1 MIIAPACADPLQFP
15 TASYRQAQHTW
26 LTAAGGAGHGLIMK
40 IGDFGMSRQVTGP
53 PGSPQG
59 QGGLERTLTPE
70 TRGTVAYSSP
80 EVLGVYTPRAGTP
93 ASELL
98 KSDVYS
104 FGVTLWE
111 ILMRRRPWDGM
122 TVFQVCSSV
131 PCDPFLGRGTCKQ
144 LRAAV
149 GLCHQPCCI
158 QCACSDG

>member
-1 MIIAPACADPLQFP
+1 
-15 TASYRQAQHTW
+15 
-26 LTAAGGAGHGLIMK
+26 MK
-40 IGDFGMSRQVTGP
+40 IGDFGMSRQVTGA
-53 PGSPQG
+53 PGTPLG

-80 EVLGVYTPRAGTP
+80 EVLGVSTPRAGTP

-122 TVFQVCSSV
+122 TAFQVRLA
-131 PCDPFLGRGTCKQ
+131 PAKWL
-144 LRAAV
+144 AV
-149 GLCHQPCCI
+149 WGCRWRT
-158 QCACSDG
+158 AGA